1 MPHDVFL
8 SGGTFR
14 VLRYYLTVAREEN
27 ITRAADMLHITQPT
41 LSRQMAE
48 LEEELN
54 TRLFERTNRKIV
66 LTESGMLLRRRAEE
80 LISLADK
87 VQQEFQSGGDE
98 LTGLISIGSGVTA
111 AVSACLPKLL
121 QDYAQKYPQVRFELH
136 TGTAA
141 GIKDLLDK
149 GLLDIGILMEPIE
162 VEKYDFVRLPEKE
175 VWGIL
180 MPADDP
186 LAQKTAITPG
196 DLQDLPLIVS
206 WRIRER
212 EAKAWFGGDTEHLN
226 VFCTYDL
233 IDNAATLVEHRLGY
247 AFVIQGA
254 LKPAPGLT
262 FRPLTPE
269 VSNTS
274 VLVWKRYQPS
284 HPAVQKF
291 IELAQNA
298 YRA

>member
-1 MPHDVFL
+1 MEL
-8 SGGTFR
+8 R

-48 LEEELN
+48 LEEELH

-111 AVSACLPKLL
+111 AVSACLPRLL

-162 VEKYDFVRLPEKE
+162 VEKYDFVRLPVKE

-233 IDNAATLVEHRLGY
+233 IDNAATLVERRLGY
-247 AFVIQGA
+247 AFVIEGA

-262 FRPLTPE
+262 FRPLAPE

-291 IELAQNA
+291 IELAQDA

>member
-1 MPHDVFL
+1 MEL
-8 SGGTFR
+8 R

-162 VEKYDFVRLPEKE
+162 VEKYDFVRLPVKE

-262 FRPLTPE
+262 FRPLAPE

>member
-1 MPHDVFL
+1 MEL
-8 SGGTFR
+8 R

-48 LEEELN
+48 LEEELH

-162 VEKYDFVRLPEKE
+162 VEKYDFVRLPVKE

-186 LAQKTAITPG
+186 LAQKPAIAPG

-262 FRPLTPE
+262 FRPLAPE

-291 IELAQNA
+291 IELAQDA

>member
-1 MPHDVFL
+1 MEL
-8 SGGTFR
+8 R

-48 LEEELN
+48 LEEELH

-162 VEKYDFVRLPEKE
+162 VEKYDFVRLPVKE

-212 EAKAWFGGDTEHLN
+212 EAKAWFGGDTAHLN

-262 FRPLTPE
+262 FRPLAPE

-291 IELAQNA
+291 IELAQDA

>member
-1 MPHDVFL
+1 MEL
-8 SGGTFR
+8 R

-111 AVSACLPKLL
+111 AVSACLPRLL

-162 VEKYDFVRLPEKE
+162 VEKYDFVRLPVKE

-262 FRPLTPE
+262 FRPLAPE

-291 IELAQNA
+291 IELAQDA

>member
-1 MPHDVFL
+1 MEL
-8 SGGTFR
+8 R

-48 LEEELN
+48 LEEELH

-162 VEKYDFVRLPEKE
+162 VEKYDFVRLPVKE

-262 FRPLTPE
+262 FRPLAPE

-291 IELAQNA
+291 IELAQDA

>member
-1 MPHDVFL
+1 MEL
-8 SGGTFR
+8 R

-111 AVSACLPKLL
+111 AVSACLPRLL

-162 VEKYDFVRLPEKE
+162 VEKYDFVRLPVKE

-186 LAQKTAITPG
+186 LAQKPAIAPG

-233 IDNAATLVEHRLGY
+233 IDNAATLVERRLGY

-262 FRPLTPE
+262 FRPLAPE

>member
-1 MPHDVFL
+1 MEL
-8 SGGTFR
+8 R

-48 LEEELN
+48 LEEELH

-162 VEKYDFVRLPEKE
+162 VEKYDFVRLPVKE

-262 FRPLTPE
+262 FRPLAPE

-284 HPAVQKF
+284 NRAVQKF
-291 IELAQNA
+291 IELAQDA

>member
-1 MPHDVFL
+1 MEL
-8 SGGTFR
+8 R

-48 LEEELN
+48 LEEELH

-111 AVSACLPKLL
+111 AVSACLPRLL

-162 VEKYDFVRLPEKE
+162 VEKYDFVRLPVKE

-212 EAKAWFGGDTEHLN
+212 EAKAWFGGDTAHLN

-262 FRPLTPE
+262 FRPLAPE

-291 IELAQNA
+291 IELAQDA

>member
-1 MPHDVFL
+1 MEL
-8 SGGTFR
+8 R

-48 LEEELN
+48 LEEELH

-162 VEKYDFVRLPEKE
+162 VEKYDFVRLPVKE

-186 LAQKTAITPG
+186 LAQKPAITPG

-212 EAKAWFGGDTEHLN
+212 EAKAWFGGDTAHLN

-233 IDNAATLVEHRLGY
+233 IDNAATLVERRLGY

-262 FRPLTPE
+262 FRPLAPE

-291 IELAQNA
+291 IELAQDA

>member
-1 MPHDVFL
+1 MEL
-8 SGGTFR
+8 R

-111 AVSACLPKLL
+111 AVSACLPRLL

-162 VEKYDFVRLPEKE
+162 VEKYDFVRLPVKE

-186 LAQKTAITPG
+186 LAQKPAIAPG

-262 FRPLTPE
+262 FRPLAPE

-291 IELAQNA
+291 IELAQDA

>member
-1 MPHDVFL
+1 MEL
-8 SGGTFR
+8 R

-48 LEEELN
+48 LEEELH

-111 AVSACLPKLL
+111 AVSACLPRLL

-162 VEKYDFVRLPEKE
+162 VEKYDFVRLPVKE

-262 FRPLTPE
+262 FRPLAPE

>member
-1 MPHDVFL
+1 MEL
-8 SGGTFR
+8 R

-48 LEEELN
+48 LEEELH

-80 LISLADK
+80 LLSLADK

-162 VEKYDFVRLPEKE
+162 VEKYDFVRLPVKE

-233 IDNAATLVEHRLGY
+233 IDNAATLVERRLGY

-262 FRPLTPE
+262 FRPLAPE

-291 IELAQNA
+291 IELAQDA

>member
-1 MPHDVFL
+1 MEL
-8 SGGTFR
+8 R

-48 LEEELN
+48 LEEELH

-111 AVSACLPKLL
+111 AVSACLPRLL

-162 VEKYDFVRLPEKE
+162 VEKYDFVRLPVKE

-212 EAKAWFGGDTEHLN
+212 EAKAWFGGDTAHLN

-233 IDNAATLVEHRLGY
+233 IDNAATLVERRLGY

-262 FRPLTPE
+262 FRPLAPE

-291 IELAQNA
+291 IELAQDA

>member
-1 MPHDVFL
+1 MEL
-8 SGGTFR
+8 R

-111 AVSACLPKLL
+111 AVSACLPRLL

-162 VEKYDFVRLPEKE
+162 VEKYDFVRLPVKE

-186 LAQKTAITPG
+186 LAQKPAIAPG

-212 EAKAWFGGDTEHLN
+212 EAKAWFGGDTAHLN

-233 IDNAATLVEHRLGY
+233 IDNAATLVERRLGY

-262 FRPLTPE
+262 FRPLAPE

>member
-1 MPHDVFL
+1 MEL
-8 SGGTFR
+8 R

-48 LEEELN
+48 LEEELH

-80 LISLADK
+80 LVSLADK
-87 VQQEFQSGGDE
+87 VQQEFQSGDE

-111 AVSACLPKLL
+111 AVSACLPRLL

-162 VEKYDFVRLPEKE
+162 VEKYDFVRLPVKE

-262 FRPLTPE
+262 FRPLAPE

>member
-1 MPHDVFL
+1 MEL
-8 SGGTFR
+8 R

-162 VEKYDFVRLPEKE
+162 VEKYDFVRLPVKE

-186 LAQKTAITPG
+186 LAQKTAIAPG

-262 FRPLTPE
+262 FRPLAPE

-291 IELAQNA
+291 IELAQDA

>member
-1 MPHDVFL
+1 MEL
-8 SGGTFR
+8 R

-111 AVSACLPKLL
+111 AVSACLPRLL

-162 VEKYDFVRLPEKE
+162 VEKYDFVRLPVKE

-186 LAQKTAITPG
+186 LAQKTAIAPG

-233 IDNAATLVEHRLGY
+233 IDNAATLVERRLGY

-262 FRPLTPE
+262 FRPLSPE

-291 IELAQNA
+291 IELAQDA

>member
-1 MPHDVFL
+1 MEL
-8 SGGTFR
+8 R

-48 LEEELN
+48 LEEELH

-162 VEKYDFVRLPEKE
+162 VEKYDFVRLPVKE

-262 FRPLTPE
+262 FRPLAPE

>member
-1 MPHDVFL
+1 MEL
-8 SGGTFR
+8 R

-162 VEKYDFVRLPEKE
+162 VEKYDFVRLPVKE

>member
-1 MPHDVFL
+1 MEL
-8 SGGTFR
+8 R

-162 VEKYDFVRLPEKE
+162 VEKYDFVRLPVKE

-262 FRPLTPE
+262 FRHLAPE

>member
-1 MPHDVFL
+1 MEL
-8 SGGTFR
+8 R

-121 QDYAQKYPQVRFELH
+121 QDYAQKYPQVR
-136 TGTAA
+136 
-141 GIKDLLDK
+141 K

-162 VEKYDFVRLPEKE
+162 VEKYDFVRLPVKE

>member
-1 MPHDVFL
+1 MEL
-8 SGGTFR
+8 R

-162 VEKYDFVRLPEKE
+162 VEKYDFVRLPVKE

-212 EAKAWFGGDTEHLN
+212 EAKAWFGGDTAHLN

-233 IDNAATLVEHRLGY
+233 IDNAATLVERRLGY

-262 FRPLTPE
+262 FRPLAPE

-291 IELAQNA
+291 IELAQDA

>member
-1 MPHDVFL
+1 MEL
-8 SGGTFR
+8 R

-111 AVSACLPKLL
+111 AVSACLPRLL

-141 GIKDLLDK
+141 GIKDQLDK

-162 VEKYDFVRLPEKE
+162 VEKYDFVRLPVKE

-262 FRPLTPE
+262 FRPLAPE

-291 IELAQNA
+291 IELAQDA

>member
-1 MPHDVFL
+1 MEL
-8 SGGTFR
+8 R

-48 LEEELN
+48 LEEELH

-111 AVSACLPKLL
+111 AVSACLPRLL

-162 VEKYDFVRLPEKE
+162 VEKYDFVRLPVKE

-262 FRPLTPE
+262 FRPLAPE

-291 IELAQNA
+291 IELAQDA